1 MKMLN
6 LSDEY
11 SQINYISS
19 KFSNIANNINSLD
32 TSDDELLEIIV
43 YAEKNELVQTSIK
56 IKQEKLIKIVNDKE
70 NNKINIKQEILKENL
85 KDKFKLSISDV
96 LNKILSQIEEI
107 EISNET
113 KNENNII
120 TNIDVLCKNNITL
133 TYNSNLQVTE
143 NIEESNDYDNS
154 KKLVL
159 NDLSK
164 EQLKNLYNILS
175 KNILSIY
182 QDKKAIILNKEQ
194 NSIAENNNEVQ

>member
-85 KDKFKLSISDV
+85 KDKFILSISDV

-113 KNENNII
+113 KMKII
-120 TNIDVLCKNNITL
+120 
-133 TYNSNLQVTE
+133 
-143 NIEESNDYDNS
+143 
-154 KKLVL
+154 
-159 NDLSK
+159 
-164 EQLKNLYNILS
+164 
-175 KNILSIY
+175 
-182 QDKKAIILNKEQ
+182 
-194 NSIAENNNEVQ
+194 

>member
-32 TSDDELLEIIV
+32 TSDDELLEIVV

-85 KDKFKLSISDV
+85 KDKFILSISDV

-120 TNIDVLCKNNITL
+120 TNIDVLCKKLYNKITL
-133 TYNSNLQVTE
+133 Y
-143 NIEESNDYDNS
+143 
-154 KKLVL
+154 LV
-159 NDLSK
+159 
-164 EQLKNLYNILS
+164 I
-175 KNILSIY
+175 
-182 QDKKAIILNKEQ
+182 
-194 NSIAENNNEVQ
+194 

>member
-32 TSDDELLEIIV
+32 ISDDELLEIIV

-85 KDKFKLSISDV
+85 KDKFILSISDV

-107 EISNET
+107 EI
-113 KNENNII
+113 
-120 TNIDVLCKNNITL
+120 
-133 TYNSNLQVTE
+133 
-143 NIEESNDYDNS
+143 
-154 KKLVL
+154 
-159 NDLSK
+159 
-164 EQLKNLYNILS
+164 
-175 KNILSIY
+175 
-182 QDKKAIILNKEQ
+182 
-194 NSIAENNNEVQ
+194 

>member
-70 NNKINIKQEILKENL
+70 NNKINIKQEIIKENL
-85 KDKFKLSISDV
+85 KDKF
-96 LNKILSQIEEI
+96 ILIF
-107 EISNET
+107 
-113 KNENNII
+113 
-120 TNIDVLCKNNITL
+120 
-133 TYNSNLQVTE
+133 
-143 NIEESNDYDNS
+143 
-154 KKLVL
+154 
-159 NDLSK
+159 
-164 EQLKNLYNILS
+164 
-175 KNILSIY
+175 
-182 QDKKAIILNKEQ
+182 
-194 NSIAENNNEVQ
+194 